1 MSITEHGVLGDWAP
15 GQPLRGELLLQ
26 VRLTLHDFE
35 LNTILGF
42 ESLLVLTLLRYL

>member
-1 MSITEHGVLGDWAP
+1 MSITKQGVLGDWTP
-15 GQPLRGELLLQ
+15 GQPLCGELLLK

-35 LNTILGF
+35 LNVILGP